1 MSSSGQTVP
10 HVPFLLD
17 FPGFSQPSRQDDL
30 QQPQNEGVSND
41 FFHFIKYIMWLDN
54 KCNALN
60 GV

>member
-41 FFHFIKYIMWLDN
+41 FFIL
-54 KCNALN
+54 LN
-60 GV
+60 ISCGWIINVML

>member
-1 MSSSGQTVP
+1 MSSSGQTAP

-41 FFHFIKYIMWLDN
+41 FFILLDISCGWIIN
-54 KCNALN
+54 VML
-60 GV
+60 

>member
-41 FFHFIKYIMWLDN
+41 FFILLDISCGWIIN
-54 KCNALN
+54 VML
-60 GV
+60 

>member
-1 MSSSGQTVP
+1 MGSSGQTVP

-41 FFHFIKYIMWLDN
+41 FFIL
-54 KCNALN
+54 LN
-60 GV
+60 ISYGWIINVML